1 VNQFR
6 AVEAATQTVETY
18 EVFFEREYRALVR
31 FAYLLC
37 GDAAEAEEIAEEAM
51 ARVYERWDRV
61 GWMGSPGGYA
71 NRVALNLY
79 RRRFRIPSR
88 LRQMG
93 GGSASRDPLDDVV
106 TRSDVAAAL
115 EALPVGQRAA
125 VLLVEWMGLD
135 SSEAAKVL
143 GVRPASVRSRVHRAK
158 ETLRRRLEVEDA

>member
-1 VNQFR
+1 MNLFT
-6 AVEAATQTVETY
+6 AVEAATRTVETY
-18 EVFFEREYRALVR
+18 EVFFEREYTALVR

-37 GDAAEAEEIAEEAM
+37 GDAAEAEEIAQEAM

-61 GWMGSPGGYA
+61 GSMASPGGYA

-79 RRRFRIPSR
+79 RRRFRIPRR

-93 GGSASRDPLDDVV
+93 GIASHDPLDDVV
-106 TRSDVAAAL
+106 TRSDIAAAL
-115 EALPVGQRAA
+115 DALPVGQRAA

-135 SSEAAKVL
+135 SNEAARIL